1 MLSLTGKTSL
11 DDCCNTPSDSLDG
24 PQRTSSVRSPSENQ
38 GTNNFSR
45 TYRHTRSRRQSGL
58 TALLPRTYKQNHS
71 SYHTVGSM

>member
-45 TYRHTRSRRQSGL
+45 TYRHTRSRR
-58 TALLPRTYKQNHS
+58 
-71 SYHTVGSM
+71 